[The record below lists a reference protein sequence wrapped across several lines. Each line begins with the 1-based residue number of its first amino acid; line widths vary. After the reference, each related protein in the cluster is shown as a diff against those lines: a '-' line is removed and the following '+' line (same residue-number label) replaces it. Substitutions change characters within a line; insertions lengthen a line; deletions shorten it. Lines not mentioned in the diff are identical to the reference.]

1 MKTKT
6 SFSRIK
12 KTIAATMALFSAFG
26 TSADVVSD
34 ARELMDGADF
44 EAAEQ
49 ILTAELDRAPKS
61 SQAGMLNQL
70 LGECRFELGDYA
82 GARKRFD
89 TAKAKGVADAY
100 RYLGR
105 LAYLDYDFPMA
116 SELYAKYRQM
126 KNRAKK
132 PIAPEAEE
140 EENRISAAEGFL
152 DRVEKI
158 AVIDSIAVDFED
170 FHKAY
175 RLPASA
181 GRLADP
187 EAIPAEESRQPASMA
202 FFNEAGD
209 FAMWAEPDTIGT
221 QRIYE
226 SIRLTDGT
234 WHKPMLTGDGLL
246 EGDSDYPFMMA
257 DGLTLY
263 FANDGPESIGG
274 YDIFVASRD
283 AATGEYLQPQN
294 MGMPYNSPYDDFM
307 LAIDELNGVGWWAT
321 DRNRLDGKVTV
332 YVFKTNDL
340 RKNCNPHEDDVMALA
355 RIDRIADTQGNED
368 FSEIRAALAEIDP
381 NAKVKKADFR
391 FPMGK
396 GRVCTSLDD
405 FKTEAGREA
414 MKRYLEAK
422 KKYDH
427 DEKALKKLRRDYAD
441 NPAERLASQIIQAE
455 KALETDLGRL
465 RRLRSDVFRAE
476 AR

>member
-1 MKTKT
+1 
-6 SFSRIK
+6 
-12 KTIAATMALFSAFG
+12 MALFSAFG

-221 QRIYE
+221 QRIYVDKTYRRHLAQTDAHGRRT
-226 SIRLTDGT
+226 SRRRFRLSVHDGRR
-234 WHKPMLTGDGLL
+234 
-246 EGDSDYPFMMA
+246 A
-257 DGLTLY
+257 DALFRQRRPG
-263 FANDGPESIGG
+263 
-274 YDIFVASRD
+274 
-283 AATGEYLQPQN
+283 
-294 MGMPYNSPYDDFM
+294 
-307 LAIDELNGVGWWAT
+307 ID
-321 DRNRLDGKVTV
+321 
-332 YVFKTNDL
+332 
-340 RKNCNPHEDDVMALA
+340 
-355 RIDRIADTQGNED
+355 
-368 FSEIRAALAEIDP
+368 
-381 NAKVKKADFR
+381 
-391 FPMGK
+391 
-396 GRVCTSLDD
+396 
-405 FKTEAGREA
+405 
-414 MKRYLEAK
+414 
-422 KKYDH
+422 
-427 DEKALKKLRRDYAD
+427 
-441 NPAERLASQIIQAE
+441 
-455 KALETDLGRL
+455 
-465 RRLRSDVFRAE
+465 RRLRHFRGLSRRRHWRISPASE
-476 AR
+476 YGHAV